1 MPDNTN
7 AELIAIGTELLLGEI
22 TDTNSVYL
30 ARQLR
35 DIGINLFLMT
45 TVGDNLQRIST
56 AISDALDRAEIVITT
71 GGLGPTVD
79 DMTRQAVAEAVGAPL
94 VFHQSLYDGIAERF
108 RGFGSAMTANNRQQ
122 AWLPAAA
129 LLIENPVG
137 TAPSFIVESAR
148 GVVISLP
155 GVPRE
160 MKYLMR
166 ESVVPWLLQ
175 KYQLGVIVARTLRT
189 AGIGES
195 ALDDQIGAE
204 LLSERNPSVGLA
216 AHHGCVDVRITA
228 KAPNRDAA
236 QELLDAMQARLHARI
251 GQHIFGS
258 DDDTLEE
265 VVWRQLAGRGGVVH
279 VVEAGLPGVISA
291 GWKSANSRLN
301 LQQYDSPADLF
312 AALAQDPRGMSLAE
326 LAVEIAQRSRQ
337 QMQAAASIVVLC
349 TPELD
354 ESPDIEQGS
363 AVAVATEKSVR
374 FRAYGFGAR
383 SSLARE
389 WISRWGLA
397 NLWRQLNAEQS
408 GSSRPD

>member
-45 TVGDNLQRIST
+45 TVGDNLTRIST

-79 DMTRQAVAEAVGAPL
+79 DMTRQAVADAVGVPL
-94 VFHQSLYDGIAERF
+94 VFHQSLYDVIADRF

-122 AWLPAAA
+122 AWLPEAA

-189 AGIGES
+189 AGVGES
-195 ALDDQIGAE
+195 ALDDQIGAD

-228 KAPNRDAA
+228 KAADREAA
-236 QELLDAMQARLHARI
+236 QELLDTMQVRLHRRI

-265 VVWRQLAGRGGVVH
+265 VVWRQLAQRQGVVH
-279 VVEAGLPGVISA
+279 VLEAGLPGVISA

-301 LQQYDSPADLF
+301 LQQFDSPVDLY
-312 AALAQDPRGMSLAE
+312 AALAQDPRSMSLAE

-337 QMQAAASIVVLC
+337 QMEAAASIVVLC
-349 TPELD
+349 TPDLD
-354 ESPDIEQGS
+354 ESPDMEQGS

-397 NLWRQLNAEQS
+397 NLWRQLNAEQAAS
-408 GSSRPD
+408 

>member
-35 DIGINLFLMT
+35 DIGVNLFFMT
-45 TVGDNLQRIST
+45 TVGDNLLRISS

-79 DMTRQAVAEAVGAPL
+79 DMTRQAVADAVGAPL
-94 VFHQSLYDGIAERF
+94 VFHQSLYDVIAERF

-122 AWLPAAA
+122 AWLPEAAI
-129 LLIENPVG
+129 LIENPVG
-137 TAPSFIVESAR
+137 TAPSFIVESPR

-228 KAPNRDAA
+228 KAADRETA
-236 QELLDAMQARLHARI
+236 QQLLDEMQVKLHARI
-251 GQHIFGS
+251 GEHIFGS

-265 VVWRQLAGRGGVVH
+265 VVWRQLAQRGDVVH

-291 GWKSANSRLN
+291 GCKSANSRLN
-301 LQQYDSPADLF
+301 LQQFASPVDLF
-312 AALAQDPRGMSLAE
+312 AALAQDPRSMSMAE

-337 QMQAAASIVVLC
+337 QLNAAASIVVLC
-349 TPELD
+349 TPDLD
-354 ESPDIEQGS
+354 ESPDVEQGS
-363 AVAVATEKSVR
+363 AVAVATEESVR

-397 NLWRQLNAEQS
+397 NLWRQLNAEQAA
-408 GSSRPD
+408 SSRPD

>member
-1 MPDNTN
+1 M
-7 AELIAIGTELLLGEI
+7 
-22 TDTNSVYL
+22 
-30 ARQLR
+30 
-35 DIGINLFLMT
+35 
-45 TVGDNLQRIST
+45 
-56 AISDALDRAEIVITT
+56 
-71 GGLGPTVD
+71 
-79 DMTRQAVAEAVGAPL
+79 
-94 VFHQSLYDGIAERF
+94 
-108 RGFGSAMTANNRQQ
+108 
-122 AWLPAAA
+122 
-129 LLIENPVG
+129 IENPVG

-166 ESVVPWLLQ
+166 ESVVPWLLR

-228 KAPNRDAA
+228 KASNRESA
-236 QELLDAMQARLHARI
+236 QKLLDAMQARLQARI
-251 GQHIFGS
+251 GQHIFGR

-265 VVWRQLAGRGGVVH
+265 VVWRQLAQRGGMVH
-279 VVEAGLPGVISA
+279 VVEAGLPGVISS

-301 LQQYDSPADLF
+301 LQQYDSPVDLF
-312 AALAQDPRGMSLAE
+312 AALAEDSRSMSLAE
-326 LAVEIAQRSRQ
+326 LAVEIAQRSRK

-349 TPELD
+349 TPDLD

-363 AVAVATEKSVR
+363 AVAVATADSVR

-397 NLWRQLNAEQS
+397 NLWRQLNAERAAS
-408 GSSRPD
+408 

>member
-45 TVGDNLQRIST
+45 TVGDNLQRICT
-56 AISDALDRAEIVITT
+56 AISDALDRAEVVITT

-79 DMTRQAVAEAVGAPL
+79 DMTRQAVADAVGAPL
-94 VFHQSLYDGIAERF
+94 VFHQSLYDVIAERF

-122 AWLPAAA
+122 AWLPEAAI
-129 LLIENPVG
+129 LIENPVG

-175 KYQLGVIVARTLRT
+175 KYRLGVIVARTLRT

-228 KAPNRDAA
+228 KAANHEAA
-236 QELLDAMQARLHARI
+236 QMLLDAMQARLQARI
-251 GQHIFGS
+251 GQHIFGR

-265 VVWRQLAGRGGVVH
+265 VVWRQLAQRGGLVH
-279 VVEAGLPGVISA
+279 VLEAGLPGVISS
-291 GWKSANSRLN
+291 GWNSANSRLN
-301 LQQYDSPADLF
+301 LQQYDSPVDLF
-312 AALAQDPRGMSLAE
+312 AALAEDSRSMSLAE
-326 LAVEIAQRSRQ
+326 LAVEIAQRSRKQ
-337 QMQAAASIVVLC
+337 LQAAASIVVLC
-349 TPELD
+349 TPDLD

-363 AVAVATEKSVR
+363 AVAVATEDSVR

-397 NLWRQLNAEQS
+397 NLWRQLNAERAAS
-408 GSSRPD
+408 